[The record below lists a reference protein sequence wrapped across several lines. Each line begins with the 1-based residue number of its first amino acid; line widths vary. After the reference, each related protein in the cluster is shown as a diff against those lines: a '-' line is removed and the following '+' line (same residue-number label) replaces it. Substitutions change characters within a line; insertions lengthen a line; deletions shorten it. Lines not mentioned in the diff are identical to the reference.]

1 MPRSKR
7 CSRLQCLATLSA
19 LWFGWALV
27 GCGGDS
33 VDVVP
38 VSGQVMVDGEPLR
51 AKSGNVTFVPDKAK
65 GNTTT
70 FEPSGYL
77 DENGNYTLYYAQGK
91 KGAPPGWY
99 KIQVTASR
107 QQGDQPLE
115 TPRPRG
121 GPPPP
126 PPLFNNKFTR
136 STTSGLEVEVVK
148 DAAAGAYD
156 LKLTK

>member
-1 MPRSKR
+1 MARTRFFSW
-7 CSRLQCLATLSA
+7 LQFNATMGA
-19 LWFGWALV
+19 LGFAGALI

-33 VDVVP
+33 VDVLP
-38 VSGQVMVDGEPLR
+38 VTGRVTVDGEELH

-70 FEPSGYL
+70 FEPSGHL
-77 DENGNYTLYYAQGK
+77 DEKGNYTLYYAQGK

-99 KIQVTASR
+99 KVQVAASL
-107 QQGDQPLE
+107 QQGDQPIE

-126 PPLFNNKFTR
+126 PPLFKSKFTR

-148 DAAAGAYD
+148 NAASGAYD